1 MVKREETKAIL
12 KEKIL
17 IAAREVFVN
26 EGYESATIS
35 KIAETAG
42 VGLGTAYNYFNSKE
56 DLFIL
61 AMAEELVDASTE
73 EQTPVY
79 EADSPEEI
87 VSAIV
92 LGNIRRLNFFSK
104 TIWRVTLSSIFSSL
118 KSSNP
123 VIRELIKADYRFM
136 GNISSRIEELKKAG
150 RLPET
155 LSTETAVNLIYGSV
169 MFNLMSYVYEE
180 NCSFEEICRKIKECI
195 QYVLKD
201 TNSNKGYIPSQ
212 RYKAEK
218 SPLPD

>member
-1 MVKREETKAIL
+1 MVKREETKAL
-12 KEKIL
+12 LREKIL
-17 IAAREVFVN
+17 KAAREVFMN
-26 EGYESATIS
+26 QGYESATIG

-56 DLFIL
+56 DIFIL
-61 AMAEELVDASTE
+61 AMAEELVDTSVE
-73 EQTPVY
+73 EQPPVC

-87 VSAIV
+87 ISAMV
-92 LGNIRRLNFFSK
+92 LGNIRRLNLFSK
-104 TIWRVTLSSIFSSL
+104 KIWRVTLSSIFSSL

-136 GNISSRIEELKKAG
+136 GNVASKIEEFKKAG
-150 RLPET
+150 RLPDV

-201 TNSNKGYIPSQ
+201 TNSNKGYMPSQ

-218 SPLPD
+218 SHIPD